1 MCGMRRGARRSHS
14 PGKDR
19 AKPQEATERHV
30 EERAAQVSSGSTRRR
45 STSHSWRLGAGTWAW
60 SREEHAARAWAT
72 QRQARRR
79 GHAVLADRSPMV
91 AGRGTPPGHGQRRD
105 GRGDEAARCRRRGAS
120 RRRGRMNQ
128 ASTRSANGGGGARR
142 LLQLM
147 HSSEAQQGAHAAPE
161 NKQPASA
168 GDQPARREPAG
179 HRAVR

>member
-1 MCGMRRGARRSHS
+1 
-14 PGKDR
+14 
-19 AKPQEATERHV
+19 
-30 EERAAQVSSGSTRRR
+30 
-45 STSHSWRLGAGTWAW
+45 
-60 SREEHAARAWAT
+60 
-72 QRQARRR
+72 
-79 GHAVLADRSPMV
+79 MV
-91 AGRGTPPGHGQRRD
+91 AGRGTLPGHGQRRD

-147 HSSEAQQGAHAAPE
+147 HSSEAQQAAHATPE

-179 HRAVR
+179 HRANLSRAVELEEKRCFGEGEGMRPSNTC